1 MKKSI
6 IAAGLLALFS
16 TTAMANETLI
26 VGATPVP
33 HAEILEF
40 VKPVLAKEGVDL
52 QIKVFNDFIQPN
64 QQLAEK
70 HLDANYYQY
79 RPFLDNY
86 NQTRHTNLI
95 PVVGVHIEPFGAY
108 SSKYTSLT
116 AVPDGATIAIPNDP
130 VNTGRALVMLSNA
143 GLITLKDPHNPQS
156 ATKDITSNPHHF
168 KIRELEG
175 AMLAR
180 AVKQVDLAFI
190 FANYALEAGIDTDKA
205 LLVEKGSDLYVEY
218 LVARPDNIQD
228 PGIQKLAQALHS
240 DAVRQFILTRYQA
253 KFYPDFNHRG
263 QRRQPLP
270 GQTERIIVTHI
281 PAPPIHIEFAGISK
295 AYPNGVQALQDIDLT
310 IRQGEIFGIIGRS
323 GAGKSTCCAC
333 LIAWKVPIAARCSST
348 ASRPFATPRAS
359 CATCVGGWR

>member
-16 TTAMANETLI
+16 TAALANETLI

-52 QIKVFNDFIQPN
+52 QVKVFNDFIQPN

-86 NQTRHTNLI
+86 NQTRHTNLV

-108 SSKYTSLT
+108 SSKYTTLA

-143 GLITLKDPHNPQS
+143 GLITLKDPH
-156 ATKDITSNPHHF
+156 NPHHF

-240 DAVRQFILTRYQA
+240 DAVRQFILTRYQG
-253 KFYPDFNHRG
+253 KI
-263 QRRQPLP
+263 LP
-270 GQTERIIVTHI
+270 G
-281 PAPPIHIEFAGISK
+281 F
-295 AYPNGVQALQDIDLT
+295 
-310 IRQGEIFGIIGRS
+310 
-323 GAGKSTCCAC
+323 
-333 LIAWKVPIAARCSST
+333 
-348 ASRPFATPRAS
+348 
-359 CATCVGGWR
+359 

>member
-16 TTAMANETLI
+16 TAALANETLI

-52 QIKVFNDFIQPN
+52 QVKVFNDFIQPN

-86 NQTRHTNLI
+86 NQTRHTNLV

-108 SSKYTSLT
+108 SSKYTTLA

-175 AMLAR
+175 AMLTR

-205 LLVEKGSDLYVEY
+205 LLVEKRQRSVRRISGG
-218 LVARPDNIQD
+218 A
-228 PGIQKLAQALHS
+228 PGQYSGPGHSEAGASAAFGRSSSVHS
-240 DAVRQFILTRYQA
+240 DALSGQNFTRILITAGSGVSRC
-253 KFYPDFNHRG
+253 
-263 QRRQPLP
+263 P
-270 GQTERIIVTHI
+270 G
-281 PAPPIHIEFAGISK
+281 
-295 AYPNGVQALQDIDLT
+295 
-310 IRQGEIFGIIGRS
+310 
-323 GAGKSTCCAC
+323 
-333 LIAWKVPIAARCSST
+333 
-348 ASRPFATPRAS
+348 
-359 CATCVGGWR
+359 